1 MSSDFSSTATAE
13 KTGVKTTSSVK
24 IEKSLKRILFIAA
37 IIFAAELI
45 WLFGISPFIPFSTV
59 DVQGVAEISRADILK
74 IAGIG
79 ETSSFMSTN
88 VKAVQERLSNYLSV
102 ESARVIKRFPDKLS
116 IFFTM
121 RQAVAVTLCDSG
133 TKQEM
138 MYIDRKG
145 VFYKVADAPYAKDVL
160 PILSGIE
167 NPALGMRLPESLVPL
182 LEQISALSSS
192 SPELLSAISEIKI
205 ERKAWDGYELVLYPV
220 HSSIKVR
227 IENNLTE
234 DVIRYMLLMLDV
246 FESASSKPEEIDF
259 RSGVGSYKIK
269 EQANGK

>member
-1 MSSDFSSTATAE
+1 MSSDFSCAAE
-13 KTGVKTTSSVK
+13 KTGVKIKSSIK
-24 IEKSLKRILFIAA
+24 IEKGLRKLLIVAG

-59 DVQGVAEISRADILK
+59 DIQGFAGIENADVLK

-88 VKAVQERLSNYLSV
+88 VKTAQERLSNYILV
-102 ESARVIKRFPDKLS
+102 ESARVIKRFPDKLA
-116 IFFTM
+116 IYLTP
-121 RQAVAVTLCDSG
+121 REAAAITLSSNG
-133 TKQEM
+133 AKQEM
-138 MYIDRKG
+138 ICIDRLG
-145 VFYKVADAPYAKDVL
+145 VFFNTVNAGYVTSL
-160 PILSGIE
+160 PVISGIE
-167 NPALGMRLPESLVPL
+167 NPRLGMRLPESLVSL
-182 LEQISALSSS
+182 VENISVIEAS

-227 IENNLTE
+227 VENNLTE
-234 DVIRYMLLMLDV
+234 DVIRYMLLMLNV
-246 FESASSKPEEIDF
+246 FESASPKPEEIDF

-269 EQANGK
+269 EQL